1 VWFHSPV
8 LQSLA
13 AVTADVPLVAVVAVL
28 GQVHDPVVVVVTLG
42 PVHDD
47 LLCSPPVPH
56 NNALVMVVAA
66 PDEEV
71 VVALGLLPQD
81 AGVVAGVQA
90 GLILGPGVGAVVAL
104 ATVHHPA
111 LQLQLDFLLLDTV
124 NPVEMTVETILTCI
138 LFATLRT
145 DNISVLVLEMNILD
159 VALQGH
165 LVEIFLTVRALLPT
179 VSLLLDALHV
189 RAAVR

>member
-1 VWFHSPV
+1 
-8 LQSLA
+8 LA
-13 AVTADVPLVAVVAVL
+13 AVTADDVSLVAVVAVL
-28 GQVHDPVVVVVTLG
+28 GQVHDTIMVVVTLS
-42 PVHDD
+42 PVHDN
-47 LLCSPPVPH
+47 LLRAPPVPH
-56 NNALVMVVAA
+56 NNALVMVMAA
-66 PDEEV
+66 PDKEV
-71 VVALGLLPQD
+71 MVALGLLPQD
-81 AGVVAGVQA
+81 AGVMASVQTW
-90 GLILGPGVGAVVAL
+90 LILQRQRLGPGVVGAVVAL
-104 ATVHHPA
+104 APIHHPT
-111 LQLQLDFLLLDTV
+111 LQLKLDVILLDTV

-179 VSLLLDALHV
+179 VSLLLDARMAV

>member
-1 VWFHSPV
+1 MSEKFTR
-8 LQSLA
+8 LR
-13 AVTADVPLVAVVAVL
+13 VTD
-28 GQVHDPVVVVVTLG
+28 
-42 PVHDD
+42 
-47 LLCSPPVPH
+47 
-56 NNALVMVVAA
+56 LVMVVAA

-124 NPVEMTVETILTCI
+124 NLNMST
-138 LFATLRT
+138 
-145 DNISVLVLEMNILD
+145 
-159 VALQGH
+159 
-165 LVEIFLTVRALLPT
+165 
-179 VSLLLDALHV
+179 
-189 RAAVR
+189 